1 MQHKS
6 LGYKMKPSET
16 IFCLVLL
23 MMRNVIRKVY
33 TLFTIILSFTKYI
46 THPYLVI
53 YQCGLERDLT
63 LFDAGD
69 KTEVGEKGLTL
80 RYVPNQLHI

>member
-16 IFCLVLL
+16 IFYLVLL
-23 MMRNVIRKVY
+23 TMRNVIRKVY
-33 TLFTIILSFTKYI
+33 PIFTIILSFTKQI
-46 THPYLVI
+46 THTYLVI

-80 RYVPNQLHI
+80 RYVLNQLHI